1 MNLGIST
8 KGEYG
13 VRIMVDLA
21 RHFGEHPRS
30 LTDIAQ
36 AELLPLAYL
45 EQLIKLLRE
54 AEPPLVA
61 STRGAHGGY
70 RLSRAPEEI
79 TMGEVV
85 RVLEGPISPMICAT
99 EGEMSQICGFL
110 ASCKTHYLWAKL
122 RDVVA
127 QTLDGMTLA
136 DLLQAET
143 ATMNWAATD
152 PSITAKTR
160 FIALSDIQT
169 VTNLDFT
176 SLPGRQLI
184 PKKQEPE
191 IRPRTGTSL
200 APTS

>member
-21 RHFGEHPRS
+21 RHFGEQPRS

-54 AEPPLVA
+54 ADVPLVA

-70 RLSRAPEEI
+70 RLSRPPDEI

-85 RVLEGPISPMICAT
+85 RVLEGPIAPMICAT
-99 EGEMSQICGFL
+99 EGEMSQICGLL
-110 ASCKTHYLWAKL
+110 ASCKTHYLWARL

-127 QTLDGMTLA
+127 LTLDGITLA
-136 DLLQAET
+136 ELLQAET
-143 ATMNWAATD
+143 VSAANREAMMT
-152 PSITAKTR
+152 PAVSANRR
-160 FIALSDIQT
+160 FIALSDIQPLA
-169 VTNLDFT
+169 N
-176 SLPGRQLI
+176 R
-184 PKKQEPE
+184 
-191 IRPRTGTSL
+191 RTGTSP
-200 APTS
+200 APTA